1 MLLSA
6 KLVCLKTLDGIHDG
20 EKLSSATGMHMPGL
34 NSSYQKKLKADVM
47 EGYLEYDRKLNE
59 ERQEKKRK
67 FEAECLQEDR
77 STAAKRLKEDN
88 KTTADRLREDKKT
101 TADRLEEDKEVKN
114 SRNYAMIEL
123 NEPLMTS
130 TIALTLLGLS
140 SETQL
145 TMEDIYAE
153 YSWRMEG
160 FSGAI
165 ATSMVDILET
175 ARQTSRLTHAR
186 DVLLD
191 YTVKL
196 LALDVSVPPMDN
208 KQAAAVLEISES
220 ANHFERQRALCRM
233 LCYVQPPK
241 NGLERFIREKTIEEA
256 MMVMH
261 EYVRERVLDA

>member
-1 MLLSA
+1 
-6 KLVCLKTLDGIHDG
+6 
-20 EKLSSATGMHMPGL
+20 MHMPGFIDH
-34 NSSYQKKLKADVM
+34 YFFLKADVM
-47 EGYLEYDRKLNE
+47 EGFLEYDRKLNE

-88 KTTADRLREDKKT
+88 KTTADRIKRDQIVEINRDENL
-101 TADRLEEDKEVKN
+101 
-114 SRNYAMIEL
+114 L
-123 NEPLMTS
+123 NKPLMTS

-220 ANHFERQRALCRM
+220 ADWDEIWSASKHM
-233 LCYVQPPK
+233 MCYVQPPK
-241 NGLERFIREKTIEEA
+241 NGLERFIRGKTIDKA
-256 MMVMH
+256 MDVMRG
-261 EYVRERVLDA
+261 YVRERVQRH